1 MEKDKRIEA
10 RDKDPGNE
18 DLMDQS
24 EGIGTELSENDIG
37 ETDMP
42 LCREPWENLYIL
54 RRGIL
59 PCCYGNP
66 VGYSFPE
73 YAEAWNSPEIQEIR
87 RYLSEGRLS
96 PYCMECLGCPIVQ
109 RYLAEHPL
117 ESPAMKQRPFVLRLI
132 NRLFFR
138 LPSKIYRSLQKK

>member
-1 MEKDKRIEA
+1 MKKEIRSN
-10 RDKDPGNE
+10 PGEN
-18 DLMDQS
+18 DQVDRS
-24 EGIGTELSENDIG
+24 EGVEMERFENDIG
-37 ETDMP
+37 ETGMP
-42 LCREPWENLYIL
+42 LCREPWKNLYIL

-66 VGYSFPE
+66 VGYPFPD

-87 RYLSEGRLS
+87 RYLSQGKLS

-117 ESPAMKQRPFVLRLI
+117 ENPAMKQRPFVFRLV
-132 NRLFFR
+132 NRLLFR
-138 LPSKIYRSLQKK
+138 IPSKIHQSLQKK

>member
-1 MEKDKRIEA
+1 MEKEIRSK
-10 RDKDPGNE
+10 PGEN
-18 DLMDQS
+18 DHVDRS
-24 EGIGTELSENDIG
+24 EGVETERFENDIG
-37 ETDMP
+37 ETGMP

-66 VGYSFPE
+66 VGYSFPD

-87 RYLSEGRLS
+87 RYLSQGKLS

-117 ESPAMKQRPFVLRLI
+117 ENPAMKQRPFVFRLI
-132 NRLFFR
+132 NRLLFR
-138 LPSKIYRSLQKK
+138 IPSKIHQSLSKK

>member
-1 MEKDKRIEA
+1 MKKEIRSN
-10 RDKDPGNE
+10 PGEN
-18 DLMDQS
+18 DQVDRS
-24 EGIGTELSENDIG
+24 EGVEMERFENDIG
-37 ETDMP
+37 ETGMP

-66 VGYSFPE
+66 VGYSFPD
-73 YAEAWNSPEIQEIR
+73 YAVAWNSPEIQEIR
-87 RYLSEGRLS
+87 RYLSQGKLS

-117 ESPAMKQRPFVLRLI
+117 ENPTLKQRPFVFRLV
-132 NRLFFR
+132 NRLLFR
-138 LPSKIYRSLQKK
+138 IPSKIHQSFQKK

>member
-1 MEKDKRIEA
+1 MEEEISIKPEKKDQV
-10 RDKDPGNE
+10 G
-18 DLMDQS
+18 QS
-24 EGIGTELSENDIG
+24 GGSETEHLGNDIG
-37 ETDMP
+37 ETGMP

-66 VGYSFPE
+66 VGYSFTD

-87 RYLSEGRLS
+87 RYLSQGKLS

-117 ESPAMKQRPFVLRLI
+117 EDPALKQRPFLFRLI
-132 NRLFFR
+132 NRLLFR
-138 LPSKIYRSLQKK
+138 IPSKIYQSLSKK